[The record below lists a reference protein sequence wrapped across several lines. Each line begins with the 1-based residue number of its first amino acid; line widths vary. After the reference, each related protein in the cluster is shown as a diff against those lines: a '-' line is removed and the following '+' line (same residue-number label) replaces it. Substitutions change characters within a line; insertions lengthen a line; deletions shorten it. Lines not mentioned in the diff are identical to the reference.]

1 MEAEGEKKGRRRRC
15 SAVGKDV
22 AADLNGRIPL
32 YKSDWLT
39 TDGRHCRRSGVFK
52 IASASLF
59 SYISSIL
66 PAIVIGNILDDQ
78 TDGQLG
84 LPEVLI
90 STGGM
95 GVVWALVG
103 GQPLC
108 IIGVTMP
115 VAIFTS
121 VCYKL
126 AEALDAPFLPWL
138 GWVCIFSGLMH
149 IALAIFGA
157 VHFVNKTTAFSCE
170 IFGFFISVTYIWDA
184 LVALLDPII
193 TGKDLDFDGTYPPGT
208 NDTVAYDELYKTQQ
222 RGAAFTNLALAGGTY
237 VLCMAFHRAQRWRLF
252 TPGVRVLLADYA
264 AALSLG
270 VLTALSYIPVV
281 DDAIGDKRLDVPDD
295 NGLNPSFDRSW
306 PVDLS
311 AGAEDPAAELIV
323 ESASNATAAALEE
336 PLVLEAWQIAAS
348 ILPALMLTALFFFD
362 HNVSSKLAQD
372 PKFHLQ
378 KPSAYHWDFS
388 VLGLEVLLVGLFG
401 VPPGNGLIPQ
411 APLHTRALATVELQ
425 ERASGSGHKE
435 TFHSVVETRWSNLI
449 QSTAVLCSV
458 FALPAIA
465 VIPQG
470 CLDGV
475 FLFLGMAGFDGNEL
489 WERMWLMITQ
499 PSLRARELRFM
510 GADTRYS
517 RVQLY
522 TAIQLAFVVL
532 VFVLAKLPYIAV
544 AFPLLI
550 AVLIPCRIYWL
561 PRLFTPAELDA
572 LDPPEP
578 PPDSAREPEPMSP
591 RAEPARPS
599 PWPDGAAEGGGL
611 HLGGSSTLSE
621 AHQAL

>member
-1 MEAEGEKKGRRRRC
+1 M
-15 SAVGKDV
+15 
-22 AADLNGRIPL
+22 
-32 YKSDWLT
+32 
-39 TDGRHCRRSGVFK
+39 
-52 IASASLF
+52 
-59 SYISSIL
+59 
-66 PAIVIGNILDDQ
+66 
-78 TDGQLG
+78 
-84 LPEVLI
+84 
-90 STGGM
+90 
-95 GVVWALVG
+95 
-103 GQPLC
+103 
-108 IIGVTMP
+108 
-115 VAIFTS
+115 
-121 VCYKL
+121 
-126 AEALDAPFLPWL
+126 
-138 GWVCIFSGLMH
+138 
-149 IALAIFGA
+149 
-157 VHFVNKTTAFSCE
+157 
-170 IFGFFISVTYIWDA
+170 
-184 LVALLDPII
+184 
-193 TGKDLDFDGTYPPGT
+193 
-208 NDTVAYDELYKTQQ
+208 AYDELYKTQQ

-611 HLGGSSTLSE
+611 DLGGSSTLSE